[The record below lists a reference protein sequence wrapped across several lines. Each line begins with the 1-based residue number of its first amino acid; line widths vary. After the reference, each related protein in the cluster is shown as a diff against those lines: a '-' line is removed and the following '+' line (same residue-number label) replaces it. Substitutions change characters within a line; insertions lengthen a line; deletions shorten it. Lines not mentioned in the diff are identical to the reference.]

1 MTTSKLAALRERLK
15 EIADTCHVKG
25 MGDLELELQAI
36 MGELSSIEEGGTL
49 GSKLENHHEELFEY
63 LMDNP
68 SVAKSLES
76 MLKVVL

>member
-36 MGELSSIEEGGTL
+36 MGELSSIEEEGTL
-49 GSKLENHHEELFEY
+49 GSRVENHHEELFEY

-68 SVAKSLES
+68 EVAKSLES
-76 MLKVVL
+76 MLRVVL

>member
-25 MGDLELELQAI
+25 MGELELELQDI
-36 MGELSSIEEGGTL
+36 MGELSSIEVGASL
-49 GSKLENHHEELFEY
+49 GSKVEGEHEELFEY

-68 SVAKSLES
+68 EVAKSLGD

>member
-36 MGELSSIEEGGTL
+36 MGELSSIEEEGTL
-49 GSKLENHHEELFEY
+49 GSRVENHHEELFEY

-68 SVAKSLES
+68 LVATALGH
-76 MLKVVL
+76 MLKGVL